1 MEKINS
7 LIKIDN
13 KGVRFV
19 YSYKT
24 RKELISTLSR
34 DILDEISSSSDKDAL
49 YDEIKELLSEN
60 HIPVPAPT
68 DKSKSPMQ
76 RTLAY
81 LDFVKLW
88 DTMRDNNLL
97 EKFLQQINNDE
108 ITDIHV
114 NNIHASDDSHSVY
127 HYRNH
132 NLQDIFTEWI
142 TIPAIQ

>member
-7 LIKIDN
+7 LIKTDN
-13 KGVRFV
+13 KGIRFV

-49 YDEIKELLSEN
+49 YAKIKELLSEN
-60 HIPVPAPT
+60 HIPAPALT

-88 DTMRDNNLL
+88 DTMRNNNLL
-97 EKFLQQINNDE
+97 EKFLQKINNNE
-108 ITDIHV
+108 IT
-114 NNIHASDDSHSVY
+114 NIRVDNLYTSDDSHSVY
-127 HYRNH
+127 HYHNH
-132 NLQDIFTEWI
+132 NLQDMFVEWI
-142 TIPAIQ
+142 TIPAI